1 MAFFTD
7 EQAHAFAHDGF
18 VIARKFY
25 NDQEMVQISQ
35 WVDELQ
41 RYPDAPGKY
50 QRYYELS
57 LTEANRRLLNRI
69 ENFSP
74 YHEGFFQLFNKSR
87 LEQAIT
93 ELFGEPAVLFK
104 EKINFKFPG
113 GDGFKPHQDHQ
124 AGWWKYNTL
133 CITALLCIDE
143 ANPENGCLEIV
154 PGKHKAGM
162 FKEWTPLSEEEI
174 EAMRF
179 ISCPTEPGD
188 MIFFDSFTPHGS
200 KPNFTNKPRRLM
212 LVTYNRLSEGDS
224 RIRYYEDKRK
234 SYPQDCERED
244 GKEYI
249 FRV

>member
-1 MAFFTD
+1 MNSFTKEQMQAFD
-7 EQAHAFAHDGF
+7 RDGF
-18 VIARKFY
+18 IIVRKFY
-25 NDQEMVQISQ
+25 DDQEMAQISRWAEEVQ
-35 WVDELQ
+35 M
-41 RYPDAPGKY
+41 YPDAPGKY

-57 LTEANRRLLNRI
+57 LKESGCRLLSRI

-74 YHEGFFQLFNKSR
+74 YHEGFSQLFNNSR
-87 LEQAIT
+87 LEQAIA

-104 EKINFKFPG
+104 EKINFKLPG

-124 AGWWKYNTL
+124 AGWWEYNTL

-143 ANPENGCLEIV
+143 TNKENGCLEIA

-162 FKEWTPLSEEEI
+162 FKEWTPLSEAEI
-174 EAMRF
+174 QEMEF
-179 ISCPTEPGD
+179 ISCPTTPGD

-200 KPNFTNKPRRLM
+200 KPNLTDKPRRLM
-212 LVTYNRLSEGDS
+212 LVTYNRLAEGDS

-234 SYPQDCERED
+234 NYPQDCEREE
-244 GKEYI
+244 GKEYV